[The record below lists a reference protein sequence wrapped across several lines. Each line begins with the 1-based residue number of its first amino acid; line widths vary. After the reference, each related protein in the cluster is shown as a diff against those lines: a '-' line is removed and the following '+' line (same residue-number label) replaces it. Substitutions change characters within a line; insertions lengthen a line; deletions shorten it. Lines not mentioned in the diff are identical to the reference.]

1 MAEAELVSDRGK
13 PDEPAEPAP
22 ATAAGDDHHDARN
35 ARLLRWLIQAT
46 SLAALKGEAQAMA
59 RNAGIRAML
68 KAITAFLWL
77 LVAGFLLAA
86 VVIWLSGIVGA
97 IPACAIVAAVFA
109 VAALIL
115 QLIGAR
121 MARRRPHWH
130 LKTAFPALADAVKN
144 GTLDDSAVGAL
155 VLAVLAGLFLGIRG
169 RRH

>member
-1 MAEAELVSDRGK
+1 MAEAQPVPDPGK
-13 PDEPAEPAP
+13 SPEPDGEN
-22 ATAAGDDHHDARN
+22 HHDARN

-68 KAITAFLWL
+68 KVIAAVLWL
-77 LVAGFLLAA
+77 LVVGFLLAA
-86 VVIWLSGIVGA
+86 FVIWLSGIVGA
-97 IPACAIVAAVFA
+97 IAACAIVAAIFA
-109 VAALIL
+109 VVALVV

-144 GTLDDSAVGAL
+144 GTLDDSALGAL

-169 RRH
+169 RKH